1 MKNLIITLLFIL
13 PLISQAQLSLER
25 QVIGATG
32 NYSTAG
38 TISLS
43 ATVGEPVVTTAV
55 SGTLTL
61 TQGFQQAETSFS
73 DGVDDLHQWLVD
85 YSLYPN
91 PTQDQLILELN
102 TEVPMQ
108 LDLEVY
114 DVLGRSVG
122 ISVEDW
128 QVKGVDEKTLDLKN
142 LAVGAYLLVLKDHD
156 GKVLHTFK
164 VEKR

>member
-1 MKNLIITLLFIL
+1 MKKLITTLLFLL
-13 PLISQAQLSLER
+13 PLVCYAQLSLER
-25 QVIGATG
+25 QVIGSTG

-61 TQGFQQAETSFS
+61 TQGFQQAEASFS

-91 PTQDQLILELN
+91 PTQDQLTLELN

-128 QVKGVDEKTLDLKN
+128 QVKGADKTTLSLQDL
-142 LAVGAYLLVLKDHD
+142 ASGAYLLVLKEGD
-156 GKVLHTFK
+156 GRVLHTFK
-164 VEKR
+164 IEKQ

>member
-91 PTQDQLILELN
+91 PTQDQLILELT

-128 QVKGVDEKTLDLKN
+128 QVKGVEKITLSLQDL
-142 LAVGAYLLVLKDHD
+142 ASGAYFLVLKDQT
-156 GKVLHTFK
+156 GEIVKSFK
-164 VEKR
+164 LEKR